1 MTELHDPPRRRL
13 LPLLTTRHGSRSHLT
28 CHYRCGN
35 ACDAPVPNET
45 DNPYFA
51 DVASSAVSRRGVL
64 KGAGAGALLVGLGG
78 PLATAA
84 PAAAA
89 PLPVTPAAGPAGAGA
104 GATAAGALTFT
115 PVPPNVL
122 DELVTAPGYAYG
134 VVMRWGDPVT
144 RGAPAF
150 DIDRQTPQA
159 QAQQFGYN
167 CDYVGFLPLGG
178 GRDRD
183 RRALLVVNHEYT
195 DEQLMFPG
203 VESQDSP
210 TTAEQKRIAMAAH
223 GISVVELLRIGR
235 TGQWRQS
242 PRRAYNRRITATTP
256 MRLTGP
262 AAGSEHVRTSAD
274 PSGTTVLG
282 TLNNCAG
289 GMTPWGTTLHGE
301 ENFNQ
306 YFGTS
311 TPLQEDPEEPRLA
324 RYGISTKALP
334 ARRWDEVDPRFDL
347 SREPNEANRFGWVV
361 ELDPYD
367 PESVPRKRTA
377 LGRFKHEGATVRI
390 AEDGRVVAYSGDDER
405 FDYVYK
411 FVSKGVYDPADG
423 KAARAHNMTLLD
435 EGDLYVARFTG
446 DSPPEEIDGTGTLP
460 SDEQFDGTGR
470 WIPLVEDGQ
479 SMIAGKSVAWVLTFT
494 RLAADRLGKQL
505 DADGDFPDPAK
516 PVVTAPAL
524 VPTRMDRPEDIQ
536 TNPVNGRVY
545 AAMTNNTRRTEGPDE
560 ANPLTRSW
568 AYGVDEAGLGTYAP
582 RAGNRNGHVI
592 EWIET
597 DGVAGRDFYW
607 RIFLIAGDPDKPET
621 YFAGYDKSRVSPI
634 SCPDNLEFDPAGNLW
649 ISTDGNA
656 LSIVNEREGT
666 VGGSNDGL
674 FAVPTAGAER
684 GHLKQFLTVPVGAEC
699 SGPQITPD
707 GRSVFVSAQHPG
719 ETDGSTLA
727 SPSSTWPDRRR
738 QRPFPRP
745 SVAVVYRRNGEVVG
759 T

>member
-1 MTELHDPPRRRL
+1 MTEPHDRPRRSL
-13 LPLLTTRHGSRSHLT
+13 LPLLPSVRHGSRSHLT

-45 DNPYFA
+45 DNPYFG
-51 DVASSAVSRRGVL
+51 DVAVTAVSRRGLL
-64 KGAGAGALLVGLGG
+64 KSAGAGALLVGFGA
-78 PLATAA
+78 PLAAA
-84 PAAAA
+84 QPAAAA
-89 PLPVTPAAGPAGAGA
+89 TVPRQRNGAAGGAVPDAG
-104 GATAAGALTFT
+104 LTFT

-122 DELVTAPGYAYG
+122 DELITSPGYGYN

-144 RGAPAF
+144 AGAPPF
-150 DIDRQTPQA
+150 DLDAQTPQA

-167 CDYVGFLPLGG
+167 CDYIGFLPLGS
-178 GRDRD
+178 GRQAQ

-203 VESQDSP
+203 VERQDSP
-210 TTAEQKRIAMAAH
+210 TTADQKRIAMAAH
-223 GISVVELLRIGR
+223 GISVVELLRVGR
-235 TGQWRQS
+235 SGQWRQS
-242 PRRAYNRRITATTP
+242 PRRSLNRRITATTP
-256 MRLTGP
+256 MQLTGP
-262 AAGSEHVRTSAD
+262 AAGSEYVKTSAD
-274 PSGTTVLG
+274 PTGTTVLG

-289 GMTPWGTTLHGE
+289 GATPWGTTLHGE
-301 ENFNQ
+301 ENFDQ

-311 TPLQEDPEEPRLA
+311 VAITEDPKEPRLA
-324 RYGISTKALP
+324 RYGVSRTELP
-334 ARRWDEVDPRFDL
+334 DRRWDEVDKRFDL
-347 SREPNEANRFGWVV
+347 AQEPNEVNRFGWVV

-405 FDYVYK
+405 FDYIYK
-411 FVSKGVYDPADG
+411 FVSKGVYDPG
-423 KAARAHNMTLLD
+423 QGRAARAHNMTLLD
-435 EGDLYVARFTG
+435 EGDLYVAQFKG
-446 DSPPEEIDGTGTLP
+446 DSPPEEIDGSGTLP

-470 WIPLVEDGQ
+470 WLPLVKDGQ
-479 SMIAGKSVAWVLTFT
+479 SMIPGKSVAWVLTFT

-505 DADGDFPDPAK
+505 DVAGDFPDPAA
-516 PVVTAPAL
+516 PVVTVAAS
-524 VPTRMDRPEDIQ
+524 VPTKMDRPEDIQ

-545 AAMTNNTRRTEGPDE
+545 AALTNNTRRTVAEE

-568 AYGVDEAGLGTYAP
+568 AYGTDEAGLGSYAQRP
-582 RAGNRNGHVI
+582 GNRNGHVI
-592 EWIET
+592 EWQET

-607 RIFLIAGDPDKPET
+607 RIFIVAGDPEKPES
-621 YFAGYDKSRVSPI
+621 YFAGYDKTKVSPI
-634 SCPDNLEFDPAGNLW
+634 SCPDNLEFDAAGNLW
-649 ISTDGNA
+649 ISTDGNS
-656 LSIVNEREGT
+656 LSIVNQAEGT

-684 GHLKQFLTVPVGAEC
+684 GHLRQFLTVPIGAEC

-707 GRSVFVSAQHPG
+707 GRSLFVSAQHPG

-738 QRPFPRP
+738 RRPFPRP
-745 SVAVVYRRNGEVVG
+745 SVAVVYRRDGDVVG
-759 T
+759 A

>member
-1 MTELHDPPRRRL
+1 MTGVHDRPRRPL
-13 LPLLTTRHGSRSHLT
+13 LTLLTTRHGSRSHMT

-35 ACDAPVPNET
+35 ACDAPVPNQT
-45 DNPYFA
+45 DNPYFG
-51 DVASSAVSRRGVL
+51 DVATAAVSRRGLL
-64 KGAGAGALLVGLGG
+64 KGAGAGALVVGFGG
-78 PLATAA
+78 PLAAAA

-89 PLPVTPAAGPAGAGA
+89 SRPHAPGGTAGAGGAAVVDA
-104 GATAAGALTFT
+104 GLSFT
-115 PVPPNVL
+115 PVPPNLL
-122 DELVTAPGYAYG
+122 DELVTAPGYAYD

-144 RGAPAF
+144 AGAPAF
-150 DIDRQTPQA
+150 DVDAQTPQA
-159 QAQQFGYN
+159 QSQQFGYN
-167 CDYVGFLPLGG
+167 CDYIGFLPLGS
-178 GRDRD
+178 GRDAGQ
-183 RRALLVVNHEYT
+183 RALLVVNHEYT

-203 VESQDSP
+203 VASQDAP

-223 GISVVELLRIGR
+223 GISVVELRRVGR

-242 PRRAYNRRITATTP
+242 PRRNLNRRITATTP

-262 AAGSEHVRTSAD
+262 AAGSEYVRTSAD
-274 PSGTTVLG
+274 SSGTTVLG

-289 GMTPWGTTLHGE
+289 GQTPWGTTLHGE

-311 TPLQEDPEEPRLA
+311 SVITEDPKEPRLA

-334 ARRWDEVDPRFDL
+334 GRRWDEVDRRFDL
-347 SREPNEANRFGWVV
+347 AEEPNEANRFGWVV

-367 PESVPRKRTA
+367 PDSVPRKRTA

-411 FVSKGVYDPADG
+411 FVSKGVFDPAEG
-423 KAARAHNMTLLD
+423 ATARAHNMTLLD

-446 DSPPEEIDGTGTLP
+446 DSPPEEIDGSGKLP

-470 WIPLVEDGQ
+470 WIPLVKDGQ

-505 DADGDFPDPAK
+505 DDGGDFADPAA
-516 PVVTAPAL
+516 PVVVAPAL
-524 VPTRMDRPEDIQ
+524 VPTKMDRPEDIE

-545 AAMTNNTRRTEGPDE
+545 AAMTNNSARTTGPDE
-560 ANPLTRSW
+560 ANPLTASY
-568 AYGVDEAGLGTYAP
+568 AFGTDTAGLGSNAL
-582 RAGNRNGHVI
+582 RSGNRNGHII

-597 DGVAGRDFYW
+597 DGIAGRDFYW
-607 RIFLIAGDPDKPET
+607 RIFLIAGDPSKPET
-621 YFAGYDKSRVSPI
+621 YFAGFDKSQVSAI

-656 LSIVNEREGT
+656 VSVVNEREGT

-674 FAVPTAGAER
+674 FAVPTAGPDR
-684 GHLKQFLTVPVGAEC
+684 GHLRQFLTVPFGAEC
-699 SGPQITPD
+699 SGPQITDD

-719 ETDGSTLA
+719 ETDGSTLET
-727 SPSSTWPDRRR
+727 PSSTWPDRRR
-738 QRPFPRP
+738 TRPFPRP